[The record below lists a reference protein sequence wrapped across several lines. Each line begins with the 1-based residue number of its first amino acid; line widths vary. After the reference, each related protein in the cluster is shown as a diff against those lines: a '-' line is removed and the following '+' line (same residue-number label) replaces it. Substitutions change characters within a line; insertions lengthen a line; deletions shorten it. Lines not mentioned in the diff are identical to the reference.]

1 MKYCSST
8 YLRDVSKF
16 LIYFIIKDT
25 YAVVIKKIIDILEPT
40 VLNEDGVLV
49 KVLDNGYYVIEYMEF
64 DKNYICR
71 LHLDGNKNI
80 IERFYRM
87 TKENKVFDGIPAY
100 KDMYL
105 SYVITNKTKKV
116 YNYDAYSSKINNEIS
131 IDEDK
136 LIREKFS
143 LLIKMVKNNEENAMK
158 IDFKKLIEECEELE
172 CK

>member
-1 MKYCSST
+1 M
-8 YLRDVSKF
+8 F
-16 LIYFIIKDT
+16 
-25 YAVVIKKIIDILEPT
+25 
-40 VLNEDGVLV
+40 
-49 KVLDNGYYVIEYMEF
+49 F

-116 YNYDAYSSKINNEIS
+116 YNQDAYSSKINTEIS

-158 IDFKKLIEECEELE
+158 IDFKKLIEECEALE